1 GVGRPARY
9 VAGRAPVEAQC
20 ALVDAGHGGAGR
32 LELPQRECRLL
43 VDGAAETAG
52 RRGQRWGQ
60 LGPDVD
66 QRVLAGRHGDAWHRS
81 SPLLIGRYRGMA
93 RARRAWRGP
102 ESLQCSRIGGYR
114 QAPGHSPGETR
125 HELGPLPVP
134 AQPQPQL
141 APVADHRIDE
151 VLAAEPAGL
160 EGRLPPPPQPQAD
173 ADVVTDPVLPL
184 PALEEC
190 LAEACPELQG
200 LLGKLQPWS
209 AVHFEDF

>member
-1 GVGRPARY
+1 MARI
-9 VAGRAPVEAQC
+9 AWA
-20 ALVDAGHGGAGR
+20 
-32 LELPQRECRLL
+32 
-43 VDGAAETAG
+43 
-52 RRGQRWGQ
+52 RRG
-60 LGPDVD
+60 PK
-66 QRVLAGRHGDAWHRS
+66 
-81 SPLLIGRYRGMA
+81 
-93 RARRAWRGP
+93 GP
-102 ESLQCSRIGGYR
+102 ERSRTGGYR
-114 QAPGHSPGETR
+114 ETPDHPPGETG

-173 ADVVTDPVLPL
+173 ADVVTEPVLPL

-190 LAEACPELQG
+190 LAEAGPELQG

-209 AVHFEDF
+209 AVHLEDCHRPTLSIVIVECRGHSSGPLRAGGRGGRPCTAVTGRAPPGPGRCPRSPPRAGRSR

>member
-1 GVGRPARY
+1 
-9 VAGRAPVEAQC
+9 
-20 ALVDAGHGGAGR
+20 
-32 LELPQRECRLL
+32 
-43 VDGAAETAG
+43 
-52 RRGQRWGQ
+52 
-60 LGPDVD
+60 
-66 QRVLAGRHGDAWHRS
+66 
-81 SPLLIGRYRGMA
+81 MA

-102 ESLQCSRIGGYR
+102 EGLQRSRIGVYR
-114 QAPGHSPGETR
+114 QAPGHSPGETG

-160 EGRLPPPPQPQAD
+160 EGRLPPPPEPQAD
-173 ADVVTDPVLPL
+173 ADVVTEPVLPL

-190 LAEACPELQG
+190 LAEACPEFQG

-209 AVHFEDF
+209 AVAFEDFHRPTLSIVIVECRGHSSGPLSAGGRGGHSRRPCTGVTGRAPPVPGRCPRSPPRAGRSR